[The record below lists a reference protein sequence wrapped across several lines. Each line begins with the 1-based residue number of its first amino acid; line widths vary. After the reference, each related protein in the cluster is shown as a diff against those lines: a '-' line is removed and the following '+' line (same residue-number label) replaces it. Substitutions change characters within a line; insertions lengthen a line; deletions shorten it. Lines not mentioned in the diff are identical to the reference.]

1 MALWNQMNQIIKAE
15 VQYKLQD
22 IDSVNRQADDT
33 LQFDVVAPMFEGK
46 GLFSSNLS
54 KYSVGDIPGDL
65 LDLALRTL
73 TNICPLLQRLR

>member
-1 MALWNQMNQIIKAE
+1 MNQIIKAE
-15 VQYKLQD
+15 VQYKWQD
-22 IDSVNRQADDT
+22 IDSLNRQADDT

-46 GLFSSNLS
+46 GLFSNLS

-73 TNICPLLQRLR
+73 TIICPLLQRLL

>member
-1 MALWNQMNQIIKAE
+1 MNQIIKAE

-22 IDSVNRQADDT
+22 IDSLNRQADDN
-33 LQFDVVAPMFEGK
+33 LQCDVVAPMLEGK
-46 GLFSSNLS
+46 GLFSSSNLT
-54 KYSVGDIPGDL
+54 KHSVGDIPGDL